1 MTRMPLRATRGT
13 LMASASTNSTEYFSN
28 LEWEF
33 RVFALNSVWKRE
45 VQSSPLNYDGDA
57 CAR

>member
-1 MTRMPLRATRGT
+1 MPLIDDFDA
-13 LMASASTNSTEYFSN
+13 YFSN

-45 VQSSPLNYDGDA
+45 VLNEPLNYA
-57 CAR
+57 ATIA